1 MDTILVIDDDDAF
14 RASLK
19 IYLSELNCRV
29 IDTDDGHE
37 GLKIIE
43 SLHPDLVITDLRM
56 ENMDGMTV
64 LRKAK
69 ELDNTIPIIL
79 ITGYDDISTTIEAM
93 QLQAYD
99 SMKKPLE
106 IDRFLALAK
115 KALETRKLTERIA
128 VSLSECKSVYNL
140 EKSLIGKTQSMY
152 DIIKKIGVV
161 SMNHVSVIIQGESGT
176 GKELI
181 AKIIHYSGITKDHP
195 FVAVNCSALTE
206 TLLESELFGH
216 VKGAFTGAIRDKKGK
231 FELAGDGTIFLD
243 EISEISP
250 SIQVKLLRVLQEK
263 EFERVGGETS
273 IPLKARVVAATNRDL
288 YELVRSGHF
297 REDLFYR
304 LNVFRIDIP
313 PLRERK
319 EDIPLL
325 SVHFLSKINR
335 ELHKQVCKIP
345 YDSMEKLMNYE
356 WVGNVREL
364 ENTLLQAVVLSKS
377 DVLEKENIL
386 IRNNTAEKSSGFCD
400 EMISLDEVMKKHIKY
415 VLDGVKWEKQKACR
429 VLGITEPTLRSKI
442 RSYNLARNKA
452 V

>member
-1 MDTILVIDDDDAF
+1 
-14 RASLK
+14 
-19 IYLSELNCRV
+19 
-29 IDTDDGHE
+29 
-37 GLKIIE
+37 
-43 SLHPDLVITDLRM
+43 
-56 ENMDGMTV
+56 
-64 LRKAK
+64 
-69 ELDNTIPIIL
+69 
-79 ITGYDDISTTIEAM
+79 
-93 QLQAYD
+93 
-99 SMKKPLE
+99 
-106 IDRFLALAK
+106 
-115 KALETRKLTERIA
+115 
-128 VSLSECKSVYNL
+128 
-140 EKSLIGKTQSMY
+140 
-152 DIIKKIGVV
+152 
-161 SMNHVSVIIQGESGT
+161 VIIQGESGT

-181 AKIIHYSGITKDHP
+181 AKIIHYSGITKEHP

-231 FELAGDGTIFLD
+231 FELAGEGTIFLD

-325 SVHFLSKINR
+325 AVHFLSKINR

-345 YDSMEKLMNYE
+345 YDAMEKLMNYE

-386 IRNNTAEKSSGFCD
+386 IRNNTGEKSSGFCD